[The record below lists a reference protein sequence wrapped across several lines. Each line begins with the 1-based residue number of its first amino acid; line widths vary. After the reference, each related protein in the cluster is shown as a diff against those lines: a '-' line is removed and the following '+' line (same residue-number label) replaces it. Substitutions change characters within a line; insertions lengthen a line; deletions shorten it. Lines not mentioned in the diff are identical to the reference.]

1 MEMQKLKDMQATLM
15 SERGKLFDLQ
25 AGCEG
30 NSKEWHDYECQM
42 QALDEQCNEIRHA
55 LMEMGCCV

>member
-30 NSKEWHDYECQM
+30 NSKEWH
-42 QALDEQCNEIRHA
+42 EQCDEIRHA

>member
-42 QALDEQCNEIRHA
+42 QALDEQCDEIRHA
-55 LMEMGCCV
+55 CV

>member
-30 NSKEWHDYECQM
+30 NSEEWHDYECQM
-42 QALDEQCNEIRHA
+42 QELDEQCDEIRHA

>member
-30 NSKEWHDYECQM
+30 N
-42 QALDEQCNEIRHA
+42 IRNGMIANARCRH
-55 LMEMGCCV
+55 LMNNVMRFDTL